1 MQTRPE
7 RVLEMAVHGMLP
19 KNRLGRRLFNKL
31 KIYRGADHPHVAQNP
46 AGTSSDRAL
55 KRKDKTAF
63 NQVTSQMAEN
73 KNTIRTTGRRK
84 TAVAGVRLLPG
95 SGTITVNDRSLE
107 VYFPRD
113 TSRMRILEP
122 FELTETNG
130 HYDVIVSVRGGGI
143 AAQADAVRHGIS
155 RALVTVSEA
164 LRPALRKNG
173 MLTRD
178 PREVER
184 KKYGRH
190 KARKRPQYSKR

>member
-1 MQTRPE
+1 MP
-7 RVLEMAVHGMLP
+7 
-19 KNRLGRRLFNKL
+19 
-31 KIYRGADHPHVAQNP
+31 
-46 AGTSSDRAL
+46 
-55 KRKDKTAF
+55 DK
-63 NQVTSQMAEN
+63 

-84 TAVAGVRLLPG
+84 TAVANVRLVPG
-95 SGTITVNDRSLE
+95 TGTVTVNDRTLE
-107 VYFPRD
+107 DYFPRD

-122 FELTETNG
+122 FEVTETKG
-130 HYDVIVSVRGGGI
+130 QYDAIVKVKGGGV

-155 RALVTVSEA
+155 RALVASAEG
-164 LRPALRKNG
+164 LRPSLRKEG

>member
-1 MQTRPE
+1 MPE
-7 RVLEMAVHGMLP
+7 
-19 KNRLGRRLFNKL
+19 K
-31 KIYRGADHPHVAQNP
+31 
-46 AGTSSDRAL
+46 
-55 KRKDKTAF
+55 
-63 NQVTSQMAEN
+63 

-84 TAVAGVRLLPG
+84 TAVANVRLVPG
-95 SGTITVNDRSLE
+95 TGTVTVNDRTLE
-107 VYFPRD
+107 DYFPRD

-122 FELTETNG
+122 FEVTETKG
-130 HYDVIVSVRGGGI
+130 QFDAIVKVKGGGV

-155 RALVTVSEA
+155 RALVASAEG
-164 LRPALRKNG
+164 LRPSLRKEG